1 MTYARPRDGFRWESL
16 TLKDIEG
23 VELCWGASLP
33 FRSTEGKWLKVLGF
47 DERTCLYIVA
57 EPDSDTYF
65 TAQSIDLEFVEVLPK
80 PSTGKHAGG
89 RDNTRDLDIAKDW
102 ALMEALT
109 QVEQLTALLRSK

>member
-1 MTYARPRDGFRWESL
+1 
-16 TLKDIEG
+16 
-23 VELCWGASLP
+23 
-33 FRSTEGKWLKVLGF
+33 
-47 DERTCLYIVA
+47 VA